1 MAPDIQGY
9 KKKVFFDEYNVKI
22 NLVPPLLLT
31 SLLWKF
37 DHILQGDSVKYV
49 HIYLYIFQ
57 YTCTYQ
63 FVKKILISKYI
74 CVMSLY

>member
-1 MAPDIQGY
+1 MAPDVQGY

-22 NLVPPLLLT
+22 NLVPPLLIT

-37 DHILQGDSVKYV
+37 DYILQGDSVKYV

-57 YTCTYQ
+57 YTC
-63 FVKKILISKYI
+63 INL
-74 CVMSLY
+74 

>member
-22 NLVPPLLLT
+22 NLVPPLLIT

-63 FVKKILISKYI
+63 FVKKILISKYV
-74 CVMSLY
+74 CVSSLY